1 MGTGGGTVPR
11 EGLEGLDSRSASLT
25 FSESTAEDEVVG
37 TLAGSTLSGPLR
49 VRFRFPPPPIWS
61 DFLMLTVSCWLRSS
75 RILGLPELLLL
86 LPSLLL
92 RRGCGPVL
100 LLSSCRSRSEA
111 VPPEAPGVTPP
122 DEDDENGSLGPRSEI
137 DQV

>member
-1 MGTGGGTVPR
+1 MAAP
-11 EGLEGLDSRSASLT
+11 
-25 FSESTAEDEVVG
+25 EDEVDG
-37 TLAGSTLSGPLR
+37 TLAGSTRSGPLR
-49 VRFRFPPPPIWS
+49 VRFRFPPPPPIWS

-92 RRGCGPVL
+92 RRGCGPAL

-111 VPPEAPGVTPP
+111 VPPEVPPGVTPP
-122 DEDDENGSLGPRSEI
+122 DEEDENGLLGP
-137 DQV
+137 

>member
-49 VRFRFPPPPIWS
+49 VRFRFPPPPPIWS

-86 LPSLLL
+86 PSLLL
-92 RRGCGPVL
+92 RRGWGPVL